1 MKVQILK
8 ALKHG
13 RLRANPGELVS
24 VDDQTGARW
33 IDQGL
38 AKEPKIVKPPK
49 KEEEDGNL

>member
-13 RLRANPGELVS
+13 RLRAKPGELVS
-24 VDDQTGARW
+24 VDDQTAARW

-38 AKEPKIVKPPK
+38 AKEPKIAKPIL
-49 KEEEDGNL
+49 KEEDNGDQ